1 MVWFNFKKTDA
12 ILDHLLQSIKV
23 KKKQKKHTH
32 TNTRSSVE
40 CWDHCD
46 KIKTITEVE
55 LDQRYPALTT
65 HILAKL

>member
-23 KKKQKKHTH
+23 KKNKKNTH
-32 TNTRSSVE
+32 ANTRSSVE
-40 CWDHCD
+40 CWDHCG
-46 KIKTITEVE
+46 KIKRITEVE